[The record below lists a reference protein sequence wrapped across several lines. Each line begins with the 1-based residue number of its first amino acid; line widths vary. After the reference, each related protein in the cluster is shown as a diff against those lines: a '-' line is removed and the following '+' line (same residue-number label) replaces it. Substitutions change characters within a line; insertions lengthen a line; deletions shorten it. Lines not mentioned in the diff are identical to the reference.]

1 MLNKTKIAIMSVLS
15 NLIWFTVTFIWKRP
29 SAAILKSEEL
39 AKAWGIYLMVLV
51 VGFILLDIIVVMLV
65 MTREKRFGG
74 QGFDEV
80 TDERDRHIEG
90 YAMKA
95 FALVF
100 FVLFVV
106 SLILLVLGKGL
117 DTFFCALSFTVL
129 ISALAMWISYIIGY
143 ERGV

>member
-1 MLNKTKIAIMSVLS
+1 MLNKTKIAIISAVS
-15 NLIWFTVTFIWKRP
+15 NILWFIVMFFWKRP
-29 SAAILKSEEL
+29 SAAILQGEEL
-39 AKAWGIYLMVLV
+39 AKAWGVYLLVLV
-51 VGFILLDIIVVMLV
+51 AGFLVADVLIAIFVMA
-65 MTREKRFGG
+65 REKRSGG

-106 SLILLVLGKGL
+106 SLILLALGKGL

-143 ERGV
+143 ERGL